1 MKKVLE
7 NYFGCQIET
16 EEYRGSLEL
25 PVYMA
30 VRKIE
35 IVKLFHSRFAVIN
48 ISEDISMTS
57 SAMKKQQE
65 RYEQVLQMPVAFQVK
80 LNSVTMRNSLVKK
93 KIAFLSL
100 PNNVFLPF
108 LGIVL
113 QEIHMKK
120 VIHSDKMMPATQMVF
135 LELLYQKSSEGL
147 TKSQIAEK
155 LNLTKTSITRA
166 TVQLEEMNLI
176 LQQKHGKEIKIF
188 RNASPRAYYENAK
201 RYLINPIQKMKEVKW
216 EKCLESVC
224 KAGESALSYYSSL
237 NPPAIEEKAI
247 YKGSEIIDQLE
258 LEDVRFTEARC
269 VRLQMWKYDPYYFA
283 QNGVADPVSLI
294 CSLREIDDE
303 RIEMCIEELLE
314 ELDDTWN

>member
-1 MKKVLE
+1 MKKELE

-16 EEYRGSLEL
+16 EEYKCALEL

-35 IVKLFHSRFAVIN
+35 IVKLFHSRFAVVD
-48 ISEDISMTS
+48 ISEDASMTS

-80 LNSVTMRNSLVKK
+80 LDGVAMRNSLIKK

-100 PNNVFLPF
+100 PDNVFLPF

-113 QEIHMKK
+113 QEIREKK
-120 VIHSDKMMPATQMVF
+120 IIHADKMMPATQMVF
-135 LELLYQKSSEGL
+135 LELLYQKSREGF
-147 TKSQIAEK
+147 TKSQIAEE

-166 TVQLEEMNLI
+166 TTQLEEMNLI
-176 LQQKHGKEIKIF
+176 LQEKHGKEVKIF
-188 RNASPRAYYENAK
+188 RNASPRSYYENAK
-201 RYLINPIQKMKEVKW
+201 PYLINPVQKVKEVKW
-216 EKCLESVC
+216 EECLESAC
-224 KAGESALSYYSSL
+224 AAGESALSWNTSL
-237 NPPAIEEKAI
+237 NPPQIEEKAI

-258 LEDVRFTEARC
+258 LTDIRFTEARC
-269 VRLQMWKYDPYYFA
+269 VKLQLWKYDPCYFV

-294 CSLREIDDE
+294 CSLREMDDE